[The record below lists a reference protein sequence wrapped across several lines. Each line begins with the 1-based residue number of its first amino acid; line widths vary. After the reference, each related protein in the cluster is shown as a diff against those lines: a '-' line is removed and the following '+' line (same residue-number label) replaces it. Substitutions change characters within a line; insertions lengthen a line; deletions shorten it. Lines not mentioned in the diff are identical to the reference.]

1 MEWLKADFHLHSRED
16 HFDVI
21 PHSGFELIDRCA
33 ALHYQVI
40 AITNHRHLTFQQ
52 DWIQYAEDRGI
63 LLIPGVEAD
72 IRGKHVLILN
82 ADKEADRIRSFEDLD
97 AYKKS
102 HDVFVVAPHP
112 FHWSFIC
119 LHGLLGRHIDLF
131 DAVEIHS
138 FYTRFFNPN
147 KTAQRF
153 AEKYD
158 KPLIGNSDCHH
169 LVQLDLTYSL
179 VKAEMTLPSVMQ
191 ALRCGE
197 VRVVSNPMAFANA
210 FNLLHVLRIGQIK
223 RAVRRLGRTIK
234 PYFGSSGHISQSES
248 NAESRQIRIHK

>member
-1 MEWLKADFHLHSRED
+1 MEWLKADFHLHCRED

-21 PHSGFELIDRCA
+21 PHSALELIDRCA

-40 AITNHRHLTFQQ
+40 AITNHRHLTYRQ
-52 DWIQYAEDRGI
+52 DWVPYAEDRGI

-72 IRGKHVLILN
+72 VRGKHVLILN
-82 ADKEADRIRSFEDLD
+82 ADKEADKIRTFKDLD

-119 LHGLLGRHIDLF
+119 LHGQLRRHINLF
-131 DAVEIHS
+131 DAIEVHS

-147 KTAQRF
+147 KTARRF
-153 AEKYD
+153 AEEHD

-169 LVQLDLTYSL
+169 LDQLDLTYSL
-179 VKAEMTLPSVMQ
+179 VHADMTLTSVMQ
-191 ALRCGE
+191 ALRRGE
-197 VRVVSNPMAFANA
+197 VKIVSNPLTFTKAFS
-210 FNLLHVLRIGQIK
+210 LLHVLRIGQIK
-223 RAVRRLGRTIK
+223 RAVRRLDRAFK
-234 PYFGSSGHISQSES
+234 PYHGSSSHIAQSES
-248 NAESRQIRIHK
+248 NAESR